1 MTGVD
6 VLAFGVHPDDL
17 EIGIFGTLAKS
28 INEGRKVLLVD
39 LTQGEMG
46 SNGTVE
52 ERKIEA
58 QNAADI
64 IGAERICLQLPDRGI
79 LVNELQ
85 IEVIVKCLR
94 TYRPNWVLYPYYKD
108 YHPDHENGSRL
119 IREGIHS
126 SGLHKYI
133 TEDLEPF
140 RPTHQAMYYI
150 NDVIEPNLYV
160 DISDVIQLKQRAL
173 LQHSSQFM
181 KSNISKMTYLN
192 SGFIGQLLSRDAY
205 MGMRCKIDYAEA
217 IQLINPPTVSSL
229 EGSLI

>member
-1 MTGVD
+1 MTNVD
-6 VLAFGVHPDDL
+6 ILAFGVHPDDL

-28 INEGRKVLLVD
+28 VSEGKKVLLVD

-52 ERKIEA
+52 ERSREA
-58 QNAADI
+58 KNAADI

-79 LVNELQ
+79 LVNKAQ
-85 IEVIVKCLR
+85 IEVIVKCIR
-94 TYRPNWVLYPYYKD
+94 TYRPNWVLFPFYKD

-126 SGLHKYI
+126 SGLHKFE
-133 TEDLEPF
+133 TANLEPF

-160 DISDVIQLKQRAL
+160 DISDVIALKQQAL
-173 LQHSSQFM
+173 SQHRTQFM
-181 KSNISKMTYLN
+181 RTDVSKATYLN
-192 SGFIGQLLSRDAY
+192 SGFIDQLLSRDAY
-205 MGMRCKIDYAEA
+205 MGMRCKKNYAEA
-217 IQLINPPTVSSL
+217 IYLINPPVVSSL
-229 EGSLI
+229 AGNLI